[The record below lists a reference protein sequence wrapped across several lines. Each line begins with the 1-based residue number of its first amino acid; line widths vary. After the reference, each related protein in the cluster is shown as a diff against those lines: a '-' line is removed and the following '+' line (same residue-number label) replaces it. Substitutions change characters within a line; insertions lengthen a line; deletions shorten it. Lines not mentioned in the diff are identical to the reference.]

1 MCRYSCLEEELKR
14 DWKGSIKMKSLK
26 FGKLEDGKTAG
37 LYILEAPDGMRAAV
51 TDYGAALVSLAVPDR
66 KGNMVD
72 VVLGHDDAAGYE
84 SGSGHIGASVG
95 RFANRIAGA
104 GFELNGHTYN
114 LTANNGTNC
123 LHGGRNFFKNRLW
136 GVKIDFTSVRSG
148 DIMAA
153 YASESIADKDPGR
166 GIRGLHDNAITF
178 CLDSPDGDQG
188 FPGNM
193 HIEVTYSLP
202 GNGRLR
208 IDYNAVS
215 DADTPVSFTNHSYFN
230 LNGHDSGTV
239 MGHMAK
245 INADYYTPVDAR
257 LIPLAEAAPVA
268 GTPFDFR
275 EAKMLGM
282 EINSVNQQLVYGGGY
297 DHNFVIGDSAGETVE
312 RSIKEAGQL
321 YSDESGICMTVMT
334 DMPDMQMYTA
344 NGLKDE
350 PGKDGAVYGRRSA
363 VCLETQFRPNAI
375 NSCDPYIR
383 EACILKA
390 GEEFSSTTIYRFS
403 NI

>member
-1 MCRYSCLEEELKR
+1 MR
-14 DWKGSIKMKSLK
+14 SIR
-26 FGKLEDGKTAG
+26 FGKLSDGRTAG
-37 LYILEAPDGMRAAV
+37 IYILESPDGMRAAV

-66 KGNMVD
+66 KGVLRD
-72 VVLGHDDAAGYE
+72 VVLGHDDAMGYE
-84 SGSGHIGASVG
+84 KGSGHIGASVG

-104 GFELNGHTYN
+104 EFELNGRTYE
-114 LTANNGTNC
+114 LTANEGPNC
-123 LHGGRNFFKNRLW
+123 LHGGRDFFRDRLW
-136 GVKIDFTSVRSG
+136 AVKIDFTSVRSG

-153 YASESIADKDPGR
+153 YASESIADKDPSQGMR
-166 GIRGLHDNAITF
+166 GMNDNSITF

-208 IDYNAVS
+208 IDYKASS

-239 MGHMAK
+239 TGHWAR
-245 INADYYTPVDAR
+245 INAEYYTPVNNV
-257 LIPLAEAAPVA
+257 LIPSGEPAPVA

-275 EAKMLGM
+275 NDKMLGKD
-282 EINSVNQQLVYGGGY
+282 INAHDEQISFGGGY
-297 DHNFVIGDSAGETVE
+297 DHNFVIGDSPFEALE
-312 RSIKEAGQL
+312 RTIKEAGVL

-334 DMPDMQMYTA
+334 DMPDMQVYTA
-344 NGLKDE
+344 NGLNEE

-375 NSCDPYIR
+375 NSSDPDVR
-383 EACILKA
+383 EGCILKA
-390 GEEFSSTTIYRFS
+390 GDEFTSSTIYRFS

>member
-1 MCRYSCLEEELKR
+1 
-14 DWKGSIKMKSLK
+14 MKSIR
-26 FGKLEDGKTAG
+26 FGKLKDGRSAG
-37 LYILEAPDGMRAAV
+37 LYILESADGMRAAV

-66 KGNMVD
+66 KGVLRD
-72 VVLGHDDAAGYE
+72 VVLGHDDASGYE
-84 SGSGHIGASVG
+84 TGSGHIGASVG
-95 RFANRIAGA
+95 RFANRIANA
-104 GFELNGHTYN
+104 GFELNGRTYY

-123 LHGGRNFFKNRLW
+123 LHGGRDFFKNRLW
-136 GVKIDFTSVRSG
+136 TVKIDFTSVRSG

-153 YASESIADKDPGR
+153 YASESISDKDPS
-166 GIRGLHDNAITF
+166 RGLRGMHDNMITF

-208 IDYNAVS
+208 IDYRAET

-239 MGHMAK
+239 MGHTAR
-245 INADYYTPVDAR
+245 INAEYYTPVDER
-257 LIPLAEAAPVA
+257 LIPLKEASPVE

-275 EAKMLGM
+275 EEKMLGRD
-282 EINSVNQQLVYGGGY
+282 INADNEQLSFGGGY
-297 DHNFVIGDSAGETVE
+297 DHNFVIGDSAYETGD
-312 RSIKEAGQL
+312 RTIREAGVL
-321 YSDESGICMTVMT
+321 YSDDSGICMTVLT
-334 DMPDMQMYTA
+334 DMPDMQIYTA

-350 PGKDGAVYGRRSA
+350 PGKDGAVYGRRNA

-375 NSCDPYIR
+375 NSSDPDIR
-383 EACILKA
+383 EGCILRA
-390 GEEFSSTTIYRFS
+390 GEEFTSSTIYRFS
-403 NI
+403 NK

>member
-1 MCRYSCLEEELKR
+1 
-14 DWKGSIKMKSLK
+14 MKSIR
-26 FGKLEDGKTAG
+26 FGKLKDGRSAG
-37 LYILEAPDGMRAAV
+37 LYILESADGMRAAV

-66 KGNMVD
+66 KGVLRD
-72 VVLGHDDAAGYE
+72 VVLGHDDASGYE
-84 SGSGHIGASVG
+84 TGSGHIGASVG
-95 RFANRIAGA
+95 RFANRIANA
-104 GFELNGHTYN
+104 GFELNGRTYD

-123 LHGGRNFFKNRLW
+123 LHGGRDFFKNRLW
-136 GVKIDFTSVRSG
+136 TVKIDFTSVRSG

-153 YASESIADKDPGR
+153 YASESISDKDPS
-166 GIRGLHDNAITF
+166 RGLRGMHDNMITF

-208 IDYNAVS
+208 IDYRAET

-239 MGHMAK
+239 MGHTAK
-245 INADYYTPVDAR
+245 INAEYYTPVDER
-257 LIPLAEAAPVA
+257 LIPLKEAAPVA

-275 EAKMLGM
+275 EEKMLGRD
-282 EINSVNQQLVYGGGY
+282 INADNEQLSFGGGY
-297 DHNFVIGDSAGETVE
+297 DHNFVIGDSAYETKE
-312 RSIKEAGQL
+312 RSIREAGVL
-321 YSDESGICMTVMT
+321 YSDDSGICMTVLT
-334 DMPDMQMYTA
+334 DMPDMQIYTA

-350 PGKDGAVYGRRSA
+350 PGKDGAVYGRRNA

-375 NSCDPYIR
+375 NSGDPEIR
-383 EACILKA
+383 EGCILKA
-390 GEEFSSTTIYRFS
+390 GEEFTSSTIYRFS
-403 NI
+403 NK

>member
-1 MCRYSCLEEELKR
+1 
-14 DWKGSIKMKSLK
+14 MKSIK
-26 FGKLEDGKTAG
+26 FGKLADGRSAG
-37 LYILEAPDGMRAAV
+37 LYILESSDGMRAAV
-51 TDYGAALVSLAVPDR
+51 TDYGAALVSLAVPDN
-66 KGNMVD
+66 KGRLRD
-72 VVLGHDDAAGYE
+72 VVLGHDDASGYE

-104 GFELNGHTYN
+104 AFELNGRKYE
-114 LTANNGTNC
+114 LTANNGANC
-123 LHGGRNFFKNRLW
+123 LHGGRDFFKNRLW

-153 YASESIADKDPGR
+153 YASESISDKDPSR
-166 GIRGLHDNAITF
+166 GLKGLHDDSITF

-202 GNGRLR
+202 GSGKLR
-208 IDYNAVS
+208 IDYRAVS

-239 MGHMAK
+239 TGHVAR
-245 INADYYTPVDAR
+245 INAEYYTPVDAG
-257 LIPLAEAAPVA
+257 LIPLEEPAPVA

-275 EAKMLGM
+275 EDKMLGRD
-282 EINSVNQQLVYGGGY
+282 INADNEQIAFGGGY
-297 DHNFVIGDSAGETVE
+297 DHNFIIGNESGERT
-312 RSIKEAGQL
+312 IKEAAVL
-321 YSDESGICMTVMT
+321 YSEDSGICMTVLT
-334 DMPDMQMYTA
+334 DMPDMQVYTA
-344 NGLKDE
+344 NSLKKE

-375 NSCDPYIR
+375 NSTDPDIR
-383 EACILKA
+383 KGCILKA
-390 GEEFSSTTIYRFS
+390 GEEFISSTIYRFS
-403 NI
+403 SI

>member
-1 MCRYSCLEEELKR
+1 
-14 DWKGSIKMKSLK
+14 MKSIK
-26 FGKLEDGKTAG
+26 FGKLKDGGSAG
-37 LYILEAPDGMRAAV
+37 LYILESPDGMRAAV

-66 KGNMVD
+66 KGVLRD
-72 VVLGHDDAAGYE
+72 VVLGHDDASGYE
-84 SGSGHIGASVG
+84 NGSGHIGASVG

-104 GFELNGHTYN
+104 CFELNGRNYK
-114 LTANNGTNC
+114 LTANNGANC
-123 LHGGRNFFKNRLW
+123 LHGGRDFFKNRLW

-153 YASESIADKDPGR
+153 YASESIADKDPSR
-166 GIRGLHDNAITF
+166 GMRGLHDNMITF

-188 FPGNM
+188 FPGSM

-202 GNGRLR
+202 GSGKLR
-208 IDYNAVS
+208 IDYSAVS

-239 MGHMAK
+239 TGHVAR
-245 INADYYTPVDAR
+245 INAEYYTPVDAG
-257 LIPLAEAAPVA
+257 LIPLAEPAPVE

-275 EAKMLGM
+275 EGKMLGRD
-282 EINSVNQQLVYGGGY
+282 INADDEQIAFGGGY
-297 DHNFVIGDSAGETVE
+297 DHNFVIGDMEHEIAE
-312 RSIKEAGQL
+312 RAIKEAGVL
-321 YSDESGICMTVMT
+321 YSDDSGICMTVLT
-334 DMPDMQMYTA
+334 DMPDMQVYTA
-344 NGLKDE
+344 NGLKEE

-375 NSCDPYIR
+375 NSNDPAIR
-383 EACILKA
+383 EGCILRA
-390 GEEFSSTTIYRFS
+390 GEEFMSSTIYRFS

>member
-1 MCRYSCLEEELKR
+1 
-14 DWKGSIKMKSLK
+14 MKSIS
-26 FGKLEDGKTAG
+26 FGKLKDGRSAG
-37 LYILEAPDGMRAAV
+37 LYILESADGMRAAV

-66 KGNMVD
+66 KGVLRD
-72 VVLGHDDAAGYE
+72 VVLGHDDASGYE
-84 SGSGHIGASVG
+84 TGSGHIGASVG
-95 RFANRIAGA
+95 RFANRIANA
-104 GFELNGHTYN
+104 GFELNGQTYD

-123 LHGGRNFFKNRLW
+123 LHGGRDFFKNRLW
-136 GVKIDFTSVRSG
+136 TVKIDFTSVRSG

-153 YASESIADKDPGR
+153 YASESISDKDPS
-166 GIRGLHDNAITF
+166 RGLRGMHDNMITF

-208 IDYNAVS
+208 IDYRAET

-239 MGHMAK
+239 MGHTAK
-245 INADYYTPVDAR
+245 INAEYYTPVDER
-257 LIPLAEAAPVA
+257 LIPLKEAAPVA

-275 EAKMLGM
+275 EEKMLGRD
-282 EINSVNQQLVYGGGY
+282 INADNEQLSFGGGY
-297 DHNFVIGDSAGETVE
+297 DHNFVIGDSAYETKE
-312 RSIKEAGQL
+312 RSIREAGVL
-321 YSDESGICMTVMT
+321 YSDDSGICMTVLT
-334 DMPDMQMYTA
+334 DMPDMQIYTA

-350 PGKDGAVYGRRSA
+350 PGKDGAVYGRRNA

-375 NSCDPYIR
+375 NSSDPDIR
-383 EACILKA
+383 EGCILKA
-390 GEEFSSTTIYRFS
+390 GDEFTSSTIYRFS
-403 NI
+403 NK